1 MEKNMKRLYDL
12 LSNSTIFVMFTVAIY
27 FVATTNG
34 PAYAAMIEEQ
44 VAAQEMQ
51 KKVEAY
57 SVATDLSDCELVE
70 VLSIAGFNGQF
81 LKKAWAVSKTESN
94 GRPLAH
100 NGNRKTGDNSYGIF
114 QVNMIDGLG
123 DVRRDKYGL
132 TSNSNLYDPILNAE
146 VVYRMSRAGKDWSS
160 WPSYGTVRY
169 KEFVKEFP
177 DECLTMKNK

>member
-12 LSNSTIFVMFTVAIY
+12 LSNSTIFVMFAVAVY
-27 FVATTNG
+27 FVSTTNG
-34 PAYAAMIEEQ
+34 TAYAAKIEEQ
-44 VAAQEMQ
+44 IAAEKLQER
-51 KKVEAY
+51 VEAY
-57 SVATDLSDCELVE
+57 SVATDLSNCELVE
-70 VLSIAGFNGQF
+70 VLSIAGFEGQF

-114 QVNMIDGLG
+114 QVNMIDNLG
-123 DVRRDKYGL
+123 VVRRDHYGL

-146 VVYRMSRAGKDWSS
+146 VVYSMTKAGKDWSS

-177 DECLTMKNK
+177 DECLTMKK